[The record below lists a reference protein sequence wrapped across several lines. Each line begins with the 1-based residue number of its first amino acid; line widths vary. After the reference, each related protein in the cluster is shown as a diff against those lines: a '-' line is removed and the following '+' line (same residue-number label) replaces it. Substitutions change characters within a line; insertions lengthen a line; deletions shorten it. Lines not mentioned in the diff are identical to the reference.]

1 MKLPLVGEVRDLRE
15 LRARVRARAATVV
28 RRTWMKYALRG
39 VGQAD
44 AHRRLDLAYKVRDP
58 WKMESEQEQFR
69 FAETTRIV
77 QRALVAPAARV
88 GTILEIGCGEGHQTE
103 HLATLCDHV
112 TGIDVS
118 ATAVERA
125 RLRLPAASFA
135 AGDLFAQPWIAER
148 GRFDIVTA
156 FEVLYYLSDI
166 PKTLRAMDRL
176 GKACIVTYF
185 GPAARVVEAHV
196 EAMPIAGRETFR
208 FGETEWKVAWWRSG
222 GGAP

>member
-1 MKLPLVGEVRDLRE
+1 MKLPVVGEVDLRE
-15 LRARVRARAATVV
+15 LSDRLRTRAETIV

-58 WKMESEQEQFR
+58 WKMESPQEQFR

-77 QRALVAPAARV
+77 RERLVAPAARV
-88 GTILEIGCGEGHQTE
+88 GSILEIGCGEGHQTE

-125 RLRLPAASFA
+125 RQRLPRATFA
-135 AGDLFAQPWIAER
+135 AGDLFAQPWVDEV

-156 FEVLYYLSDI
+156 FEVLYYLSDV

-185 GPAARVVEAHV
+185 APAARVVEAHV
-196 EAMPIAGRETFR
+196 EKMPIAGRETFR
-208 FGETEWKVAWWRSG
+208 FGDTEWKAAWWRSSLG
-222 GGAP
+222 GGA

>member
-1 MKLPLVGEVRDLRE
+1 MKLPVVGEVKDLRE
-15 LRARVRARAATVV
+15 LRTKLQQRAALIA

-69 FAETTRIV
+69 FAETTRLV
-77 QRALVAPAARV
+77 REKLVAPKAKV
-88 GTILEIGCGEGHQTE
+88 GSILEIGCGEGHQTE

-125 RLRLPAASFA
+125 RQRLPKATFA
-135 AGDLFAQPWIAER
+135 AGDLFAQPWLQER
-148 GRFDIVTA
+148 GKFDVVTA

-166 PKTLRAMDRL
+166 PKTLEAMDRL

-185 GPAARVVEAHV
+185 GPAARIVEKPV
-196 EAMPIAGRETFR
+196 DAMPLAGRDSFK
-208 FGETEWKVAWWRSG
+208 FGETEWRVAWWP
-222 GGAP
+222 GASTR